1 MVAKV
6 LIGPAEATF
15 LPDAVPRRGSFAFW
29 RTGGGPDQVELVFD
43 GGQYGVRK
51 RMVSARVLP
60 VTAALPGLLSIDP
73 NGSRVPRSLGVWAS
87 AATAG
92 VGLIARG
99 RILPA
104 VTADGTDAWRT
115 GPLDSDDE
123 AWLRELAAA
132 FPPEAH
138 ALAIPGSRPMRLRSP
153 ESLIRDLWDAIAD
166 VMVRTPAAPRVTGS
180 PAFGA
185 PEPVH
190 VGDLSGWLADSGI
203 SAGARLGLRVEAW
216 HRPAGAGEPADTQE
230 PENPEDPENAENAE
244 PGFRVVLQLRSS
256 ADPSLIVDAAT
267 LWDQPQ
273 SVLSRFGT
281 RAETDLLLALRR
293 GTAVWPPLGVALG
306 QARPAGFEIDDDAIA
321 DLLGSAA
328 EELAGAG
335 IEVLWP
341 SALLDDDLTAT
352 AVPMQAPGQVT
363 DAGLNLQALLS
374 FRWRLTLGGEEL
386 DETEVAE
393 LAEAKRPLVR
403 IRDRWV
409 TLNPLLLARLRR
421 PPRTRMSTIEAL
433 GAVLAGSAEIDGERV
448 EVAAEG
454 ALAEL
459 ADRVAALAAEP
470 EVVDSIPGL
479 VATLRPYQRRGV
491 AWLAGMC
498 AAGFGGCLADD
509 MGLGKTIQIIALHL
523 HRRATSQEPTLVVCP
538 ASLLGTWEREIRKFA
553 PGVPVRRFHGGERHL
568 SGLAS
573 DEIVLVTYGILL
585 RDTTRLGGIRWGL
598 IVADE
603 AQAVKNPES
612 RGARALR
619 ELPAA
624 ARVALTGTPVENRL
638 TDLWA
643 ILDWT
648 TPGLLGHLEG
658 FTRSIAVPIER
669 YRDLD
674 TTVRF
679 SRLIRPFLL
688 RRKKTDP
695 GIAPELPPK
704 TETDR
709 IVPLT
714 GEQVTL
720 YEAVV
725 RETMAAIA
733 EAAGIERAGLVF
745 KLLTALKQICN
756 HPAQYLKQTGG
767 SYAGRSGKLAAFDEL
782 LDIII
787 ASGESMLVFTQ
798 FTQLAAILQEH
809 LDRRGI
815 GSLFLHGGTPI
826 HRREEMVDEFQAGM
840 VPVFLL
846 SLKAGGTGLTLTRAT
861 HVLHYDRWWNPA
873 VEDQATDR
881 AYRIGQDKP
890 VQVHRLIAEG
900 TLEDR
905 IAELLEKKRDLA
917 EAVVGSGEGWIT
929 ELSNDELAELV
940 SLREAP

>member
-1 MVAKV
+1 VLWV
-6 LIGPAEATF
+6 LIGSAEATF

-29 RTGGGPDQVELVFD
+29 RAGGGPDQVELVFD

-51 RMVSARVLP
+51 RMVSAHVLP
-60 VTAALPGLLSIDP
+60 VSAVLPALLSVDP
-73 NGSRVPRSLGVWAS
+73 NGRGVPRSLGVWAS

-92 VGLIARG
+92 AGLIARG
-99 RILPA
+99 RILLA
-104 VTADGTDAWRT
+104 VTADGVDAWRA
-115 GPLDSDDE
+115 GPLDPEDE
-123 AWLRELAAA
+123 EWLRELAAE

-138 ALAIPGSRPMRLRSP
+138 ALGIPGSRPMRLRSP
-153 ESLIRDLWDAIAD
+153 QSLIRDLWDAIAD
-166 VMVRTPAAPRVTGS
+166 VMVRTAAAPRVTGS
-180 PAFGA
+180 LAFAA
-185 PEPVH
+185 PEPVP
-190 VGDLSGWLADSGI
+190 VPGLSGWLADSADGMA
-203 SAGARLGLRVEAW
+203 AGARLGLRVEAW
-216 HRPAGAGEPADTQE
+216 RRLAEADQDQDQDQDEPS
-230 PENPEDPENAENAE
+230 
-244 PGFRVVLQLRSS
+244 FRVVLQLRAT
-256 ADPSLIVDAAT
+256 ADPSLIVDAAA
-267 LWDQPQ
+267 LWDQPE
-273 SVLSRFGT
+273 SVLARFGV
-281 RAETDLLLALRR
+281 RAETDMLLALRR
-293 GTAVWPPLGVALG
+293 GAAVWPPLGEVLG
-306 QARPAGFEIDDDAIA
+306 EARPDGFEIDDDAVS
-321 DLLGSAA
+321 DLLGETA

-341 SALLDDDLTAT
+341 SALLDDDLTIT
-352 AVPMQAPGQVT
+352 AVPMPAPGQVT
-363 DAGLNLQALLS
+363 EAGMNLRALLS
-374 FRWRLTLGGEEL
+374 FRWRLTLGGAEL
-386 DETEVAE
+386 NETEIAE

-409 TLNPLLLARLRR
+409 TLNPLLLQRLRR

-433 GAVLAGSAEIDGERV
+433 GAVLAGEAEIDGERV
-448 EVAAEG
+448 DVAADG

-459 ADRVAALAAEP
+459 ADRVAKLGDLE
-470 EVVDSIPGL
+470 ELDEIPGL

-523 HRRATSQEPTLVVCP
+523 HRQAAAEEGPTLVVCP

-568 SGLAS
+568 EDIKP
-573 DEIVLVTYGILL
+573 DEIVLVTYGIML
-585 RDTTRLGGIRWGL
+585 RDTTRLGEIGWGL

-612 RGARALR
+612 RSARALR

-624 ARVALTGTPVENRL
+624 ARIALTGTPVENRL
-638 TDLWA
+638 ADLWA

-669 YRDLD
+669 YRDPD
-674 TTVRF
+674 TTARL

-714 GEQVTL
+714 AEQVTL

-733 EAAGIERAGLVF
+733 EADGIERAGLVF

-756 HPAQYLKQTGG
+756 HPAQYLKQGG
-767 SYAGRSGKLAAFDEL
+767 IPHEGRSGKLAAFDEL
-782 LDIII
+782 LDIIL

-815 GSLFLHGGTPI
+815 GSLYLHGGTPVR
-826 HRREEMVDEFQAGM
+826 RREEMVEEFQAGKA
-840 VPVFLL
+840 PVFLL

-881 AYRIGQDKP
+881 AYRIGQDQP

-929 ELSNDELAELV
+929 EMSDDDLADLV
-940 SLREAP
+940 SLRGVS

>member
-1 MVAKV
+1 
-6 LIGPAEATF
+6 
-15 LPDAVPRRGSFAFW
+15 
-29 RTGGGPDQVELVFD
+29 
-43 GGQYGVRK
+43 
-51 RMVSARVLP
+51 MVSAHVLP
-60 VTAALPGLLSIDP
+60 VEAVLPSLLSIDP

-92 VGLIARG
+92 AGLIARG

-104 VTADGTDAWRT
+104 VTADGVDAWRA
-115 GPLDSDDE
+115 GPLNPDDE

-138 ALAIPGSRPMRLRSP
+138 ALGIPGSRPMRLRSP

-166 VMVRTPAAPRVTGS
+166 VMVRTSAAPRVTGS
-180 PAFGA
+180 PAFAA
-185 PEPVH
+185 PEPVR
-190 VGDLSGWLADSGI
+190 VTELSGWLADSADGM

-216 HRPAGAGEPADTQE
+216 RRSAEADDVAEAAE
-230 PENPEDPENAENAE
+230 PE
-244 PGFRVVLQLRSS
+244 FRVVLQLRSS
-256 ADPSLIVDAAT
+256 MDPSLIVDAAT
-267 LWDQPQ
+267 LWDQPE
-273 SVLSRFGT
+273 SVLARFGV

-293 GTAVWPPLGVALG
+293 GAAVWPPLGEVLG
-306 QARPAGFEIDDDAIA
+306 QARPSGFEIDDDAVA

-328 EELAGAG
+328 EELAGVG
-335 IEVLWP
+335 VEVLWP
-341 SALLDDDLTAT
+341 SALLDDDLKMM
-352 AVPMQAPGQVT
+352 AVPTQAPGQVT
-363 DAGLNLQALLS
+363 DAGLDLETLLS

-386 DETEVAE
+386 DETEIAE

-409 TLNPLLLARLRR
+409 TLNPLLLQRLRR
-421 PPRTRMSTIEAL
+421 PRRTRMSTIEAL

-459 ADRVAALAAEP
+459 AEGVASLGAEP
-470 EVVDSIPGL
+470 EVLDPIPGL
-479 VATLRPYQRRGV
+479 AAPRRPYQRRGV

-523 HRRATSQEPTLVVCP
+523 HRRMAGEGPTLVVCP

-568 SGLAS
+568 SGVAS

-585 RDTTRLGGIRWGL
+585 RDTTRLAEIRWGL

-638 TDLWA
+638 SDLWA

-658 FTRSIAVPIER
+658 FTRGIAVPIER
-669 YRDLD
+669 YRDPE
-674 TTVRF
+674 TTGRF

-714 GEQVTL
+714 AEQVTL

-733 EAAGIERAGLVF
+733 EAEGIERAGLVF

-756 HPAQYLKQTGG
+756 HPAQYLKQAGG
-767 SYAGRSGKLAAFDEL
+767 PYTGRSGKLAAFDEL
-782 LDIII
+782 LDIILD
-787 ASGESMLVFTQ
+787 SGESMLVFTQ

-809 LDRRGI
+809 LDKRGI
-815 GSLFLHGGTPI
+815 DSLFLHGGTPV
-826 HRREEMVDEFQAGM
+826 RRRDEMVQEFQAGKI
-840 VPVFLL
+840 PVFLL

-940 SLREAP
+940 SLRGDS

>member
-1 MVAKV
+1 MCVIVTRV
-6 LIGPAEATF
+6 LIGSSEATF
-15 LPDAVPRRGSFAFW
+15 VPDVVPRRGSFAFW
-29 RTGGGPDQVELVFD
+29 RAGGGPDQVELVFD

-51 RMVSARVLP
+51 RMVSAHLLPVSAVLP
-60 VTAALPGLLSIDP
+60 SLLSIDP
-73 NGSRVPRSLGVWAS
+73 NDGRVPRSLGVWAS
-87 AATAG
+87 AAAAG

-104 VTADGTDAWRT
+104 VTSDGVDAWRA
-115 GPLDSDDE
+115 GPLDPGDE

-138 ALAIPGSRPMRLRSP
+138 ALGIPGSRPMRLRSP

-166 VMVRTPAAPRVTGS
+166 VMVRTSAAPRVTGA
-180 PAFGA
+180 PAFAA
-185 PEPVH
+185 PEPVR
-190 VGDLSGWLADSGI
+190 VADLSGWLADSVDGM

-216 HRPAGAGEPADTQE
+216 RPATEADDVE
-230 PENPEDPENAENAE
+230 ELADSG
-244 PGFRVVLQLRSS
+244 PGFRAVLQLRSS
-256 ADPSLIVDAAT
+256 ADPSLIVDVAT
-267 LWDQPQ
+267 LWDQPR
-273 SVLSRFGT
+273 SVLARFGT

-293 GTAVWPPLGVALG
+293 GATVWPPLREVLG
-306 QARPAGFEIDDDAIA
+306 QARPEGFEIDDEALA

-328 EELAGAG
+328 QELAGVG

-341 SALLDDDLTAT
+341 SALLDDDLKAT

-363 DAGLNLQALLS
+363 DAGLNLETLLS
-374 FRWRLTLGGEEL
+374 FRWRLTLGGQEL
-386 DETEVAE
+386 DETEIAE

-409 TLNPLLLARLRR
+409 TLNPLLLERLRR

-433 GAVLAGSAEIDGERV
+433 GAVLSGSAEIDGERV

-454 ALAEL
+454 VLAEL
-459 ADRVAALAAEP
+459 ADRVAALGAEP
-470 EVVDSIPGL
+470 EELGPVPGL
-479 VATLRPYQRRGV
+479 AATLRPYQRRGV

-523 HRRATSQEPTLVVCP
+523 HRRAAEAAPTLVVCP
-538 ASLLGTWEREIRKFA
+538 ASLLGTWDREIRKFA
-553 PGVPVRRFHGGERHL
+553 PDVPVRRFHGGDRHL
-568 SGLAS
+568 SNVAS

-585 RDTTRLGGIRWGL
+585 RDTTRLGAVRWGL

-612 RGARALR
+612 RSARALR
-619 ELPAA
+619 DLPAA

-638 TDLWA
+638 ADLWA

-669 YRDLD
+669 YRDPD
-674 TTVRF
+674 TTARLA
-679 SRLIRPFLL
+679 RLIRPFLL

-709 IVPLT
+709 LVPLT
-714 GEQVTL
+714 AEQITL

-733 EAAGIERAGLVF
+733 EADGIERAGLVF

-756 HPAQYLKQTGG
+756 HPAQYLKQAGG

-782 LDIII
+782 LDIIL

-798 FTQLAAILQEH
+798 FTQLGAILQEH

-815 GSLFLHGGTPI
+815 HSLFLHGGTPV
-826 HRREEMVDEFQAGM
+826 HRREEMVEEFQAGK

-917 EAVVGSGEGWIT
+917 DAVVGSGEGWIT
-929 ELSNDELAELV
+929 ELSDSELAELV
-940 SLREAP
+940 SLRGDL